1 MSVFLGFALTTTSC
15 QSDDMKRQPF
25 HRRALFSGVG
35 PQTASASTTCG
46 KVIFSADGAG
56 AEAINNPKECKSLVK
71 PLEPPNSHY
80 LNAAQGWLELGDCQS
95 ALDELELID
104 PVLQSHPD
112 VLSVRCDIYSAAM
125 KWPAAVAVAWTL
137 VNLMP
142 DKPSGWVRRSFA
154 LHGLKRTQQA
164 FDLLLPAAQK
174 FPEIP
179 TIPYNLACY
188 CAQLGKLAEARRWLQ
203 QSYKI
208 GNARI
213 LKAAARYDPDLAPLF
228 VDASNGSD
236 PLTER

>member
-1 MSVFLGFALTTTSC
+1 
-15 QSDDMKRQPF
+15 
-25 HRRALFSGVG
+25 
-35 PQTASASTTCG
+35 
-46 KVIFSADGAG
+46 
-56 AEAINNPKECKSLVK
+56 VK
-71 PLEPPNSHY
+71 PLEPPNYHY

-95 ALDELELID
+95 ALDELEFID
-104 PVLQSHPD
+104 PVMQSHPD
-112 VLSVRCDIYSAAM
+112 VLSVRCDIYTAAM

-142 DKPSGWVRRSFA
+142 DKPTGWVRRSFA

-188 CAQLGKLAEARRWLQ
+188 CAQLGKLEEARRWLQ
-203 QSYKI
+203 QSYEI

-228 VDASNGSD
+228 VDAS
-236 PLTER
+236 EI